1 MKITTDQAYN
11 IAESLIRDSAS
22 TITDDSTRD
31 VTKYT
36 VCKDGLTLY
45 VRAPHYEPTERF
57 KSGLWH
63 NNAGSIS
70 LENGSKHM
78 FSLHTKHNVGPAFL
92 YRKFSLIPIVTCMLS
107 MRFFKVI
114 DAAESRITGRLKTTD
129 NTECIQKILSNAQG
143 R

>member
-22 TITDDSTRD
+22 TITDNSTRD

-45 VRAPHYEPTERF
+45 VHAPHYEPTERF

-63 NNAGSIS
+63 NKGGSIS

>member
-45 VRAPHYEPTERF
+45 VRAPHYEPTERV

-70 LENGSKHM
+70 LENGSKHV

-129 NTECIQKILSNAQG
+129 NTERIQKILSNAQG